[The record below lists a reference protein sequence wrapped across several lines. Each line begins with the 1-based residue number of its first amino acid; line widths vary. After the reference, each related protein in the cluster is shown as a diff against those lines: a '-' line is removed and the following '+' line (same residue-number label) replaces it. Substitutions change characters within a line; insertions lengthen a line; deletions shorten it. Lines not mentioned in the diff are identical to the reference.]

1 MNTPSTV
8 EKQVHLS
15 VEQADRLQHLAEVHQ
30 MSEDELIARALDVFF
45 SLAQVS
51 DDSLEGTDW
60 ALLSEESLRRI
71 WDNDQDAVYDNWREL
86 YDVPTGSCGRCS
98 ISIQ

>member
-1 MNTPSTV
+1 MADTPAIV
-8 EKQVHLS
+8 EKQVNLS
-15 VEQADRLQHLAEVHQ
+15 ASQAERLRLLAQAHQ
-30 MSEDELIARALDVFF
+30 MSEDEVIARALEVFF
-45 SLAQVS
+45 GLAQVS

-86 YDVPTGSCGRCS
+86 YDVPTG
-98 ISIQ
+98 